1 VDRGTRC
8 QVTFLKQGPVRTLLI
23 GAGTGIRRRAER
35 FIYISTAAFALTAW
49 GIFAAFVVEARDD
62 VLHDARVEVV
72 DSQHILG
79 SHIDTA
85 YESAETLLK
94 IADSWLEEASLRPIR
109 PPLSALAAHLAEL
122 TESDERAIVIVTAEE
137 DGTELPFSK
146 VAIQQPVSTASPSDL
161 TRDPTE
167 DDDTIVVDAQRFDSF
182 AQEQALPLTMR
193 AGANAYGIKYL
204 RALLPIRVGE
214 GPFGLLMPGLP
225 ARIGVARPDGEIVSS
240 WPIEGGPIGQ
250 RVDALRDAAEAPP
263 DSAVFT
269 TAEEFPGIG
278 RAYVSYA
285 KVDSAPLV
293 VFASLSSAFVATE
306 VWRRI
311 EIPGLITLFGSS
323 LIGLGGVL
331 IARATRR
338 SRIEV
343 ENTKQALNAAEAAN
357 EAKRQFL
364 ANMSHELRTPLN
376 AINGFAEVMHHQLFG
391 PLGDQRYVG
400 YAADILG
407 SGRHLLGLIQTI
419 LDMARFEGNNVTLS
433 DEPTSIRA
441 VVRDTI
447 RLLHERATAK
457 QVSLHVEV
465 ADDVLVRMDPVH
477 LRQIVINLVSNA
489 IKFSKAQGVIAIDSQ
504 MAPDG
509 GVTLRV
515 TDTGIGIPSE
525 SIDKLFVPFSQVDS
539 AYSRKHDG
547 VGLGLSIC
555 RSIMNAYGG
564 KISLQSA
571 VGMGTMV
578 TLQLPAERVVTAA
591 EAAALARAAA

>member
-1 VDRGTRC
+1 MR
-8 QVTFLKQGPVRTLLI
+8 TFLI

-35 FIYISTAAFALTAW
+35 FIYVSTAAFALTAW
-49 GIFAAFVVEARDD
+49 GIFTAFVIEAQDD

-109 PPLSALAAHLAEL
+109 PPLSGLASHMAKL
-122 TESDERAIVIVTAEE
+122 TESDERAIVIVTADEN
-137 DGTELPFSK
+137 GNELPFSA
-146 VAIQQPVSTASPSDL
+146 VAIQQPVSTASPRDL
-161 TRDPTE
+161 TRDPAK
-167 DDDTIVVDAQRFDSF
+167 DDDTIRVEAQRYDSF
-182 AQEQALPLTMR
+182 TGDQVLPLTMQ
-193 AGANAYGIKYL
+193 AGANAYGIKHL

-225 ARIGVARPDGEIVSS
+225 ARIGVARPDGEIVLS
-240 WPIEGGPIGQ
+240 WPIEEAPIGQ
-250 RVDALRDAAEAPP
+250 RVNALHGAPRAEPG
-263 DSAVFT
+263 SSTFT
-269 TAEEFPGIG
+269 TDEQFPGVG

-285 KVDSAPLV
+285 DVDSAPLI
-293 VFASLSSAFVATE
+293 VFAGLSSAFVTKE
-306 VWRRI
+306 IWRRI
-311 EIPGLITLFGSS
+311 EIPCLITLFGSS
-323 LIGLGGVL
+323 LIVVGGVL
-331 IARATRR
+331 IARATER

-343 ENTKQALNAAEAAN
+343 DNTKQALNAAEAAN

-419 LDMARFEGNNVTLS
+419 LDMARFEGGNVTLS
-433 DEPTSIRA
+433 DDPTSIRA

-447 RLLHERATAK
+447 RLLHERATDK
-457 QVSLHVEV
+457 QVSLHVEIA
-465 ADDVLVRMDPVH
+465 ADTLVRMDPVH
-477 LRQIVINLVSNA
+477 LRQIAINLVSNA

-504 MAPDG
+504 MTPSG

-515 TDTGIGIPSE
+515 TDTGIGIPAE
-525 SIDKLFVPFSQVDS
+525 AIDKLFVPFSQVDN

-555 RSIMNAYGG
+555 RSIMKAYGG
-564 KISLQSA
+564 SISLQSA

-578 TLQLPAERVVTAA
+578 TLEMPAERVIPAS

>member
-1 VDRGTRC
+1 
-8 QVTFLKQGPVRTLLI
+8 LI
-23 GAGTGIRRRAER
+23 GAGTEFRRRAER
-35 FIYISTAAFALTAW
+35 IIYVSTAAFALTAW

-109 PPLSALAAHLAEL
+109 PPLSALTSHMAEL

-137 DGTELPFSK
+137 NGTELPFSK
-146 VAIQQPVSTASPSDL
+146 VAIQQPVSTASPRDL
-161 TRDPTE
+161 TRDAAA
-167 DDDTIVVDAQRFDSF
+167 DDDTIRIETQRFDRF
-182 AQEQALPLTMR
+182 TQGEVLPLTMQ

-204 RALLPIRVGE
+204 RALLPIRIGE

-225 ARIGVARPDGEIVSS
+225 ARIGVARPDGQIVLS
-240 WPIEGGPIGQ
+240 WPIEGAPVGQ
-250 RVDALRDAAEAPP
+250 RVDALRGAAEAPP
-263 DSAVFT
+263 DSAIFT
-269 TAEEFPGIG
+269 TDEEFPGVG

-285 KVDSAPLV
+285 AVDSAPLV
-293 VFASLSSAFVATE
+293 VFAGLSSAFVATE
-306 VWRRI
+306 LWRRI
-311 EIPGLITLFGSS
+311 EIPCLITLFGSS
-323 LIGLGGVL
+323 LIVLGGIL

-400 YAADILG
+400 YTADILG
-407 SGRHLLGLIQTI
+407 SGKHLLGLIQTI
-419 LDMARFEGNNVTLS
+419 LDMARFEGGNVTLS

-447 RLLHERATAK
+447 RLLHERATDK
-457 QVSLHVEV
+457 QISLHIEV

-477 LRQIVINLVSNA
+477 LRQIVINLVTNA
-489 IKFSKAQGVIAIDSQ
+489 IKFSKPQGVIAIDSQ
-504 MAPDG
+504 MAEDR
-509 GVTLRV
+509 GVMLRV
-515 TDTGIGIPSE
+515 TDTGIGIPAE
-525 SIDKLFVPFSQVDS
+525 AIDRLFVPFSQVDN

-555 RSIMNAYGG
+555 RSIMKAYGG
-564 KISLQSA
+564 SIELQSA

-578 TLQLPAERVVTAA
+578 TLKMPAERVIPAA
-591 EAAALARAAA
+591 DAEALARAAA